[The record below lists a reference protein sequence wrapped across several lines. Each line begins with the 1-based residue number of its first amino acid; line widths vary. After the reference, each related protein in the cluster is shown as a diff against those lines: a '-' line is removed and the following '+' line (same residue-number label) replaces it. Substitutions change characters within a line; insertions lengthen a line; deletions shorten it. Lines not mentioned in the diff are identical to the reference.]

1 MRLGILGPAQG
12 DLPALARRAQH
23 LIDVMHVDKVIYLAD
38 DGALDRVV
46 ASWARD
52 LVGSD
57 PAEEALFVRA
67 TLRCVRASAEVIEDF
82 VASERARLRLK
93 VFESLPS
100 GSRRSIE
107 LLEGRVVLFV
117 YDKATLD
124 EEDIAAASILVFG
137 KSPDWLIKKVG
148 PRLFLSPGPI
158 GSENGGSAVL
168 DELNGGV
175 HIEIMNASG
184 TVTAE
189 ELFGAPQAA
198 RLRVQGG
205 PNG

>member
-23 LIDVMHVDKVIYLAD
+23 LIDVMHTDKVIYLAD
-38 DGALDRVV
+38 DDALDRVV

-67 TLRCVRASAEVIEDF
+67 TLRCVRASADVIENF

-100 GSRRSIE
+100 GSRRTIE
-107 LLEGRVVLFV
+107 LLEGRVVLFM

-137 KSPDWLIKKVG
+137 KSPDSLLKKVG
-148 PRLFLSPGPI
+148 PRLFLTPGPI
-158 GSENGGSAVL
+158 SSENGGSAVL
-168 DELNGGV
+168 SELHGGV

-184 TVTAE
+184 KVTAQ

-205 PNG
+205 PTD